1 MSDKPAQPQEFQGWR
16 NIFWP
21 IHNYELKKFLPM
33 GLMMLFILFNYT
45 LMRDTK
51 DTMVVNA
58 PGSGGEVLAYLKLFG
73 VLPAAVLFML
83 FYVKMTNV
91 MSSTKIFYTLISG
104 FGILFAL
111 FGFVLYPNLAHL
123 NASPETL
130 ASWRQSLPGGFY
142 WPLAM
147 AANWIQS
154 LFYIMS
160 ELWGSVALS
169 MLFWQ
174 FANATTQ
181 VHESKRFYAFYGLVG
196 NLGLIAS
203 SQVLKFGSYV
213 GKKAELAGA
222 ADGYVQNLRIITI
235 SILVGCVATMFIY
248 NWIQKNV
255 LTDPKLFDP
264 SKIKAK
270 KSKPKMSLGE
280 SFKCILKS
288 PYLGLILILV
298 LGYNVCINLIEMSW
312 KGQLKLAFAGDKN
325 AYSSFM
331 GTLSFWTA
339 IFTICFTFIGMNVLR
354 RCKWITAAL
363 VNPLIVLTTG
373 LAFFG
378 LLIYSR
384 NLDPNTP
391 FSVLGITG
399 RVVMWTVWVGL
410 IQNVACKGTKYSLFD
425 STKQMAYIPLDA
437 DLKTKGQAAV
447 EVVGGRF
454 GKSGGAAI
462 QVIMLTVCAPGT
474 TLLSLS
480 PILAP
485 IVLVLA
491 SCWLIAVF
499 GLNKKFLALTA
510 QREAEAAA
518 EGTAEAK

>member
-1 MSDKPAQPQEFQGWR
+1 MSEKAAQPQEFQGWR

-58 PGSGGEVLAYLKLFG
+58 PGSGSEVLAFIKLCG

-83 FYVKMTNV
+83 LYVKMANA
-91 MSSTKIFYTLISG
+91 MSSQKIFYTLITS
-104 FGILFAL
+104 FGVLFAL
-111 FGFVLYPNLAHL
+111 FGFVLYPNLSHL

-130 ASWRQSLPGGFY
+130 ASWRAACPRLH

-147 AANWIQS
+147 VANWVQT

-160 ELWGSVALS
+160 ELWGSVAIS

-181 VHESKRFYAFYGLVG
+181 IHESKRFYAFYGLVG

-203 SQVLKFGSYV
+203 SQVLKFGAYI
-213 GKKAELAGA
+213 GKKVEASGAG
-222 ADGYVQNLRIITI
+222 DGYIQNLRIITI
-235 SILVGCVATMFIY
+235 GILIGCAATMFIY
-248 NWIQKNV
+248 SWIQKNV

-270 KSKPKMSLGE
+270 KAKPKLSLGE
-280 SFKCILKS
+280 SFKCIMKS

-298 LGYNVCINLIEMSW
+298 LGYNICINLIEMTW

-384 NLDPNTP
+384 NMVPDTP
-391 FSVLGITG
+391 FSFLGITG

-425 STKQMAYIPLDA
+425 STKQMAYIPLDPE
-437 DLKTKGQAAV
+437 LKTKGQAAV

-462 QVIMLTVCAPGT
+462 QVIMLTACAPGT

-491 SCWLIAVF
+491 TCWLVAVF

-510 QREAEAAA
+510 QREAEAAEEKA
-518 EGTAEAK
+518 TEA